1 MVLTL
6 NENNYDKVTQS
17 RRINIVPEIRLCSE
31 NIAVLEYICRAVI
44 EEDIQLKRLVLSG
57 SVRIEIDLLDPELLS
72 QAVIRLQKFEIDVYR
87 LQDFERENFELS
99 QTQMDSLFTAIHQS
113 GDLKLKRLDLG
124 NRDYSEVPSEILAS
138 ALVRLEDTNILYK
151 LSENQVECLFNI
163 MANSEIMN
171 IQYLCPRILDTSKV
185 SPEVFAAALVR
196 VRERVRNPGAWH
208 EEKMGAFLSKI
219 ASLDN
224 MNLKRL
230 SFHTT
235 GSHSYL
241 LDLSSVSP
249 AIVSEAFV
257 KLERLDLYKILQPNL
272 YHKEIL
278 TMVGHC
284 EKLKLKVLH
293 IGEDN
298 DLSLVSPEVLVQAV
312 SRLESVS
319 LYNCYLS
326 ASQLHSLLSQVPDGN
341 CLRVEKFRPANRD
354 DEMCQVTWVR

>member
-6 NENNYDKVTQS
+6 NENNYDEVTQS

-44 EEDIQLKRLVLSG
+44 EEDVQLERLVVSG

-72 QAVIRLQKFEIDVYR
+72 QAVIRLQKFVVDHI
-87 LQDFERENFELS
+87 ELS

-113 GDLKLKRLDLG
+113 GDLKLKILDLG

-138 ALVRLEDTNILYK
+138 ALVRLEDTNILYE

-171 IQYLCPRILDTSKV
+171 IQELLPSKLNTSKV

-196 VRERVRNPGAWH
+196 VKRVTDPTDFTTQ
-208 EEKMGAFLSKI
+208 EKIGAFLSKI

-230 SFHTT
+230 TFHVH
-235 GSHSYL
+235 GSHFYL

-272 YHKEIL
+272 YYKEIL

-298 DLSLVSPEVLVQAV
+298 NLSLVSPEVLVQAF
-312 SRLESVS
+312 SRLEHVF
-319 LYNCYLS
+319 LEDCYLS
-326 ASQLHSLLSQVPDGN
+326 PSQLHSLLSQVPDGE
-341 CLRVEKFRPANRD
+341 CLKSKSFGD
-354 DEMCQVTWVR
+354 DEICQVTWVR